1 MTVQADQMRS
11 RRRELAAPGGRH
23 DRLIRALAIGLP
35 AGIGA
40 LAAVMVLS
48 PLSPRGEVSFLLDR
62 NKVAVVNDRFRTTG
76 AMYRG
81 QDADGRN
88 FSITAGSAVQSSAA
102 VPVVAMNDLTARIL
116 LKDGPAILSADAGQY
131 DFSKQMID
139 VNGPVNLQTADGYR
153 MVADNVRIDLT
164 KKLLVSRGPVEGR
177 IPAGTF
183 SADRIVADLA
193 ARSVMLD
200 GHARLRM
207 EPGKLQTP

>member
-1 MTVQADQMRS
+1 
-11 RRRELAAPGGRH
+11 
-23 DRLIRALAIGLP
+23 
-35 AGIGA
+35 
-40 LAAVMVLS
+40 MVLS
-48 PLSPRGEVSFLLDR
+48 PLSPRGEVSCLRAR
-62 NKVAVVNDRFRTTG
+62 NNVATVTDRFRTTG

-88 FSITAGSAVQSSAA
+88 FSVTAGSAVQSSAA